1 MPALIFDGHI
11 HFLSHRFYSL
21 LAGQKGGGATAESLC
36 AQLGWPAPPEDPA
49 ELAGGWVAELDRHG
63 VAGAALIASL
73 PGDEASA
80 AEAVRAFPSRF
91 AGYFFLNPLA
101 ADAVER
107 TRRAFE
113 MGLRGVCLFPAMHSF
128 SVASEQVRAIV
139 EVAAAQPGAVV
150 FVHCGVLSVGVRTRL
165 GIASPFDMRYS
176 NPIELHPLALRF
188 PHVPFIVPH
197 FGAGY
202 FREALMLA
210 SLCPNVYLD
219 TSSSNGWTRFMTP
232 PPSLEQVFEQALDV
246 AGPERLLFGT
256 DSSFF
261 PRGWVRDV
269 FDRQCDAMAR
279 LKLAESER
287 TAILGGNFARLLG
300 FSTSV

>member
-1 MPALIFDGHI
+1 MPALIFDAHI

-21 LAGQKGGGATAESLC
+21 LAAQKGGGATAASLC
-36 AQLGWPAPPEDPA
+36 AELGWPVPPEDPA
-49 ELAGGWVAELDRHG
+49 ELAAQWAAELDRHG
-63 VAGAALIASL
+63 VARAALFASL

-80 AEAVRAFPSRF
+80 AAAVAAFPDRF

-101 ADAVER
+101 PDAVER

-128 SVASEQVRAIV
+128 SVASGEARAVI
-139 EVAAAQPGAVV
+139 EIAAAQPGAVV
-150 FVHCGVLSVGVRTRL
+150 FVHCGMLSVGVRKRL
-165 GIASPFDMRYS
+165 GVPAPFDMRYS
-176 NPIELHPLALRF
+176 NPIDLHPVAMRF
-188 PHVPFIVPH
+188 PGLPFVVPH

-219 TSSSNGWTRFMTP
+219 TSSSNGWTRLLTP
-232 PPSLEQVFEQALDV
+232 PPPLEQVFEQALDA

-261 PRGWVRDV
+261 PRGWVREV
-269 FDRQCDAMAR
+269 FDRQCDAMTR
-279 LKLAESER
+279 LKLAEPQR
-287 TAILGGNFARLLG
+287 AAILGGNLARLLG
-300 FSTSV
+300 FSSQA